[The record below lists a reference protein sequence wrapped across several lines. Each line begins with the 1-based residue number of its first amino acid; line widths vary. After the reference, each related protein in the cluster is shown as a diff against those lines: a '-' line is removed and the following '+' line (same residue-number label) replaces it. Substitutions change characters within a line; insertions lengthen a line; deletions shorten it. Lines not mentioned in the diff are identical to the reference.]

1 MASCVISGQWA
12 CSGDRASVF
21 CMVTTALTCLTLSNP
36 LTALWG
42 RYDLLIVQMRT
53 QVWEVD
59 LGKFTK
65 LGVTGRVE
73 LEINKTCPVLGP
85 SS

>member
-1 MASCVISGQWA
+1 MIKTPGGVDFKRIWLLEPA
-12 CSGDRASVF
+12 
-21 CMVTTALTCLTLSNP
+21 ALTRLILSSL

-42 RYDLLIVQMRT
+42 RCDLLTVQKRT